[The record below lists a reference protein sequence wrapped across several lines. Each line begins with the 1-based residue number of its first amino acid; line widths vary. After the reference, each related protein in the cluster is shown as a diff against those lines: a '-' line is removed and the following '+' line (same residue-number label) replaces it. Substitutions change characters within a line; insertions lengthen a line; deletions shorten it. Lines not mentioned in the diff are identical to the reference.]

1 MKTIRTLVINPN
13 APDTNSVW
21 LYKGTMKYFNNGEW
35 ETVDGGATS
44 IDWDNIT
51 NKPDFAKVAISG
63 DYLDLSNTPT
73 IPDFATVATSGSYN
87 DLLNKPT
94 IPPAYTLPLSAS
106 TIRGGIKIGFAQAN
120 KKYPV
125 QLQNEQAFVEVPWT
139 DTKYTLPA
147 ATKTTLGG
155 IKAGTDIA
163 ALAEDAEL
171 TTVIETV
178 NSILTQLK
186 TAGVLI

>member
-1 MKTIRTLVINPN
+1 MRRYNGIVESES
-13 APDTNSVW
+13 APSKFDLWMFRGS
-21 LYKGTMKYFNNGEW
+21 LKYFGPNGW
-35 ETVDGGATS
+35 TS
-44 IDWDNIT
+44 IKAASNLVSWEDIND
-51 NKPDFAKVAISG
+51 KPE
-63 DYLDLSNTPT
+63 
-73 IPDFATVATSGSYN
+73 FATVATSGSYN
-87 DLLNKPT
+87 DLSDKPT

-106 TIRGGIKIGFAQAN
+106 TIRGGIKIGFTQVD

-147 ATKTTLGG
+147 ATKTVLGG

-171 TTVIETV
+171 ATVIETV